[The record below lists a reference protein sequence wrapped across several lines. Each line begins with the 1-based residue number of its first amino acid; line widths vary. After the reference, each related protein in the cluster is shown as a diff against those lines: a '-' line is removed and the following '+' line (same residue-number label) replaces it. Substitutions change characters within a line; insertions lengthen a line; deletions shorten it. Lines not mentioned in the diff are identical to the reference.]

1 MRLAV
6 VAGIAL
12 AGVLSFA
19 AADSAVVQSNAA
31 RRAVDAKDPLK
42 DLLIDVAGSREAPL
56 ACSTSLAAI
65 TPCTQ
70 SATALTNRVK
80 TTQFT
85 VQNKNTIE
93 PVSFILT
100 CARTGAV
107 TTCSAPGS
115 LYVPKNSSKT
125 VST

>member
-1 MRLAV
+1 M
-6 VAGIAL
+6 
-12 AGVLSFA
+12 LSFA

-31 RRAVDAKDPLK
+31 RRAADAKDQRVE
-42 DLLIDVAGSREAPL
+42 VAGLRGAPL

-100 CARTGAV
+100 C
-107 TTCSAPGS
+107 
-115 LYVPKNSSKT
+115 
-125 VST
+125 

>member
-1 MRLAV
+1 MRLVV

-19 AADSAVVQSNAA
+19 AADSDPSAAVAPSTAA
-31 RRAVDAKDPLK
+31 PRAADAKDLR
-42 DLLIDVAGSREAPL
+42 IEVAGAAPL